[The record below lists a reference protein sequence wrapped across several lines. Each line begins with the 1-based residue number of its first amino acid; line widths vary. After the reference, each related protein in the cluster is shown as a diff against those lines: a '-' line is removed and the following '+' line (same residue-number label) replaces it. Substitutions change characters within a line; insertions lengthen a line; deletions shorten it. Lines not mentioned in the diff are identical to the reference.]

1 MPSRV
6 PVGRRAGIVP
16 PAMPDPQPVVTPTRR
31 GTTVMV
37 AGSIAAV
44 VAAFILQVIGSRGL
58 GAEAFAPV
66 SVIWTLLFLGI
77 TVFLVPVEQL
87 VIRRV
92 VLADGRRRPLAGA
105 VRVVVAVVGG
115 AAVLGGVFT
124 FAAANTLLDGNRAY
138 VPVAMV
144 MLATHGA
151 MAVGRGFLAGR
162 HRYAAYGMVTI
173 LDAAAKLGGAA
184 TALAAGFGPLA
195 FCWALAASPLVVLA
209 LRPFRGVRAGDD
221 PVDDPAEASGRFIT
235 GFLVSSAASQTVLAA
250 GPWVVGLLGA
260 TPATISVFFV
270 TTTLFRGPISAS
282 YNLLAR
288 VLPPLTARA
297 AAGEHDRLEQWA
309 RRLLVVGVVASA
321 AAGAVAAAIGPAVI
335 TFLFGEEFRPEWWLT
350 ALAAAAVVA
359 AMFGLGTTQ
368 ILVGKGHTDRMAMVW
383 IGAVMVAA
391 LTILVSPGEPS
402 LRVAIGFCVGEV
414 SALVGLSLAVLR
426 R

>member
-1 MPSRV
+1 
-6 PVGRRAGIVP
+6 
-16 PAMPDPQPVVTPTRR
+16 MPDPQISDVPTRR
-31 GTTVMV
+31 GTAVMV
-37 AGSIAAV
+37 TGSIVAV
-44 VAAFILQVIGSRGL
+44 VAAFILQLIGSRGL

-92 VLADGRRRPLAGA
+92 VLADGRSRPLAGA
-105 VRVVVAVVGG
+105 VPVV
-115 AAVLGGVFT
+115 AAVLGGASVLGGLFT
-124 FAAANTLLDGNRAY
+124 LIAAPTLLDSNRSY
-138 VPVAMV
+138 VPVAVV
-144 MLATHGA
+144 MLLTHGA

-162 HRYAAYGMVTI
+162 HRYTAYGVVTI
-173 LDAAAKLGGAA
+173 LDAIAKLAGASVV
-184 TALAAGFGPLA
+184 LAAGFGPLA

-209 LRPFRGVRAGDD
+209 LRPFRGVREGHA
-221 PVDDPAEASGRFIT
+221 PADAAAETGGRFMT

-260 TPATISVFFV
+260 TPAAISVFFV
-270 TTTLFRGPISAS
+270 TTTLFRGPVSAS

-288 VLPPLTARA
+288 VLPSLTARA
-297 AAGEHDRLEQWA
+297 AAGEHERLEQWA
-309 RRLLVVGVVASA
+309 RRLLVAGLLASLAAGAA
-321 AAGAVAAAIGPAVI
+321 AAGLGPSLIG
-335 TFLFGEEFRPEWWLT
+335 FLFGEEFRPEWWLT

-383 IGAVMVAA
+383 VAAVAIAA
-391 LTILVSPGEPS
+391 LTILMVPGEPS
-402 LRVAIGFCVGEV
+402 LRVAIGFCTGELF
-414 SALVGLSLAVLR
+414 ALIGLSLAVLGR